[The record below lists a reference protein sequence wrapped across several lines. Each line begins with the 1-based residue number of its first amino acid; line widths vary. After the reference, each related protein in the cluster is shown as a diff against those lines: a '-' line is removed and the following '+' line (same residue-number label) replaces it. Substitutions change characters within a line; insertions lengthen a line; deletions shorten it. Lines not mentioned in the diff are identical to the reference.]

1 MTNKTHNAVKSV
13 AQPTEHADHSDKNR
27 TGVNRK
33 NETKIKNSAGDAQEN
48 LAPFREQA
56 NHAHT
61 H

>member
-1 MTNKTHNAVKSV
+1 MTNKTEATTKPKI
-13 AQPTEHADHSDKNR
+13 QPTEHDDAAKAAHNGANR
-27 TGVNRK
+27 E
-33 NETKIKNSAGDAQEN
+33 NEAKIKKSAGDAQEN